1 MKAEASVAA
10 QVTYLK
16 QHYAWVNQRKIT
28 TFLFEAF
35 DESWKGGGSN
45 SSPEMAE
52 KHWGV
57 FDEDRRPKAS
67 FGAIVEVYFR

>member
-1 MKAEASVAA
+1 MGRQE
-10 QVTYLK
+10 QGP
-16 QHYAWVNQRKIT
+16 

-35 DESWKGGGSN
+35 DESWKGGGSD
-45 SSPEMAE
+45 SSPDVAE

-67 FGAIVEVYFR
+67 FAAFAKSYYR